1 MAPNLRSSSHAANSR
16 PSTPSGA
23 PASNTDSTFTDS
35 ARPRKQRRTD
45 RRSRVATDPPHGDA
59 SQGQAEAGAG
69 DSMSESA
76 EWTEPPLREPAPSY
90 ADTPWSGMSTDL
102 NPVLA
107 TMRPLG
113 AMPSA
118 ADLRKVGLEPKP
130 NPPSVPANKELQ
142 AFTPDAQI
150 DGTQPP
156 SSNPL
161 SPAEE
166 QASELEPEPLKI
178 NTPDYVAT
186 FTTLPMP
193 TSTKVDVEKL
203 KEAVEN
209 ALALAAE
216 TGNRPV
222 MCGLMRLWEKCN
234 DDPFSLSIL
243 NAICQENP
251 SPRERSAFQTVMRSA
266 WREVRLEEEAAI
278 LGEEAP
284 AGAGGVTTG
293 TRPRSASSLSS
304 LSSAKSLDVETF
316 APGMVPGTGKART
329 RAKGKQ
335 AKAATAQKTKQA
347 DPPRTRHSAF
357 PTNESVLERKRALEE
372 DPEFSEQAL
381 NAKRTRLQ
389 KSLPNIVATPS
400 ELRSSLTANPASDS
414 SPAAPTRVSRSNA
427 GPDGAAANRRDRSE
441 SVASSDAPDNR
452 RLSPTMHDED
462 GEEEIDN
469 SDVCGE
475 CGLGGDLLCCD
486 GCDRSYHITC
496 LVPPLS
502 GVPSGSWYCSKCS
515 VKRPVGTLLSNLDNL
530 KQKDFALPQSIRDHY
545 TGVRTGERGRYE
557 ETLPLPKL
565 QPRTVRGSRTG
576 AYDDPVLLRERDTKG
591 NLIFCHGCGR
601 TTGGTKPI
609 IQCDYCP
616 LAFHLDCLD
625 PPLSNPPVQIRSER
639 PHQAWMC
646 PNHVYHDMYYLVKDE
661 EGYDTQRR
669 IRRPKRPRLIDIEVL
684 LEDSEA
690 EQIEEN
696 EEQGVIYR
704 IPEKGVKLDFVKR
717 VKHREIFEM
726 EVKKTVAH
734 RYLDYAKNEFDKL
747 NKGAREFYNSQ
758 QCPAVAE
765 APAGVPTRT
774 AAEQAAAA
782 NLVAFARQG
791 TVKPAL
797 EEGKIALLIDQ
808 LRAHAPVDLPS
819 ADTEVASLESLQE
832 LIGQRIK
839 SLQEEAARSAPEG
852 DSGDVMEVD

>member
-1 MAPNLRSSSHAANSR
+1 MAPNLRSSSHATNSR

-23 PASNTDSTFTDS
+23 PASNTAPAFTDS

-59 SQGQAEAGAG
+59 SQGHAEAGAG
-69 DSMSESA
+69 DSLSESHLTGRSA
-76 EWTEPPLREPAPSY
+76 EWIEPPLREPVPSY
-90 ADTPWSGMSTDL
+90 ADTPWSGVSTDL

-118 ADLRKVGLEPKP
+118 ADLRKVGLVPKA
-130 NPPSVPANKELQ
+130 NPPSVPAQKELQ
-142 AFTPDAQI
+142 AFTPD
-150 DGTQPP
+150 GP
-156 SSNPL
+156 SSTPL
-161 SPAEE
+161 SFAEE
-166 QASELEPEPLKI
+166 QAPEPEAEPEPEPQPLKI

-186 FTTLPMP
+186 FTTLPVP
-193 TSTKVDVEKL
+193 TSTNVDVEKL

-222 MCGLMRLWEKCN
+222 MCGLMRLWEKCS

-243 NAICQENP
+243 DAICQENP
-251 SPRERSAFQTVMRSA
+251 SRRERSAFQTVMRSA

-284 AGAGGVTTG
+284 AGAGVTTG
-293 TRPRSASSLSS
+293 RPRSASSLSS

-316 APGMVPGTGKART
+316 APGMAPGTGKART

-347 DPPRTRHSAF
+347 DPPRTRQSAF
-357 PTNESVLERKRALEE
+357 PTNESVLERKHALEE
-372 DPEFSEQAL
+372 DPEFSEEAL

-389 KSLPNIVATPS
+389 KSLPNIVATSS
-400 ELRSSLTANPASDS
+400 ELRSSLTANPASDI
-414 SPAAPTRVSRSNA
+414 SPAAPTRPSRSNT
-427 GPDGAAANRRDRSE
+427 GPDGAATNRRDRSE

-462 GEEEIDN
+462 GEQEEIDN
-469 SDVCGE
+469 SDICGE
-475 CGLGGDLLCCD
+475 CGTPGDLLCCD
-486 GCDRSYHITC
+486 GCDRSYHLTC
-496 LVPPLS
+496 LDPPLNE
-502 GVPSGSWYCSKCS
+502 VPSGSWYCSKCS
-515 VKRPVGTLLSNLDNL
+515 VRRPVGTLLSNLDNL
-530 KQKDFALPQSIRDHY
+530 KQKDFALPQGIRDHY

-557 ETLPLPKL
+557 ETLPLPRL

-646 PNHVYHDMYYLVKDE
+646 PNHTYHDLYYLVKDE

-669 IRRPKRPRLIDIEVL
+669 IRRPKRPRLIDIDVL

-690 EQIEEN
+690 EQIEDN
-696 EEQGVIYR
+696 EEQGVMYR
-704 IPEKGVKLDFVKR
+704 VSEKGVKLDFVKR
-717 VKHREIFEM
+717 VKELVSYISFIP
-726 EVKKTVAH
+726 
-734 RYLDYAKNEFDKL
+734 
-747 NKGAREFYNSQ
+747 YNP
-758 QCPAVAE
+758 C
-765 APAGVPTRT
+765 
-774 AAEQAAAA
+774 
-782 NLVAFARQG
+782 
-791 TVKPAL
+791 
-797 EEGKIALLIDQ
+797 
-808 LRAHAPVDLPS
+808 
-819 ADTEVASLESLQE
+819 
-832 LIGQRIK
+832 
-839 SLQEEAARSAPEG
+839 
-852 DSGDVMEVD
+852 